1 MLLALS
7 ILLISAGFGE
17 DRNPSRLEKLWQT
30 LKSLGWKI
38 LYYESEDKELWGN
51 RGYIVYNPNIPE
63 HKKKKITPP
72 SLPPLPQP
80 RMLSQEELEKIR
92 EEIRSAIEELNLAR
106 ETRKEME
113 GYLKAIEEQL
123 KAYKEKIEAGGE
135 TYTVRK
141 GDSLWKI
148 SKKYYGTPFKWPL
161 IYRANKD
168 KIKDPNR
175 IFPGQVLRIPPPSEE
190 EIRPP
195 LMHLK

>member
-1 MLLALS
+1 
-7 ILLISAGFGE
+7 
-17 DRNPSRLEKLWQT
+17 
-30 LKSLGWKI
+30 
-38 LYYESEDKELWGN
+38 
-51 RGYIVYNPNIPE
+51 
-63 HKKKKITPP
+63 
-72 SLPPLPQP
+72 
-80 RMLSQEELEKIR
+80 MLSQEELEKIR